1 MTVQV
6 NPEMA
11 AYERILVKVIRAL
24 PANRAA
30 QLVDFARFLEAQTLA
45 DHLAQEENA
54 EFEEILADNAKW
66 DALFATE
73 QSQQLL
79 EKMADEALAEHR
91 AGRTRP
97 MKFTDDGRI
106 VPG

>member
-1 MTVQV
+1 MTVQA
-6 NPEMA
+6 NPELA
-11 AYERILVKVIRAL
+11 TYERVLVKVVRAL
-24 PANRAA
+24 PPNRAA

-45 DHLAQEENA
+45 DHLAQQESA
-54 EFEEILADNAKW
+54 AFEEILADNAKW

-91 AGRTRP
+91 AGKTRS
-97 MKFTDDGRI
+97 MKFTNDGRI